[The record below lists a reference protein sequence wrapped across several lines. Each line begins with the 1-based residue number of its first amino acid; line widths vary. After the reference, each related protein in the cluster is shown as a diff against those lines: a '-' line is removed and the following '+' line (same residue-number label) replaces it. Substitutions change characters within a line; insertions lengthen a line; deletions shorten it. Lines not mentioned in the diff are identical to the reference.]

1 MGKPK
6 LNFYRDKLT
15 PKQAA
20 EGMNA
25 AARNAKRLYED
36 AEALLKA
43 KRFPTA
49 CAVAILSIEESGKL
63 PILREI
69 ACMKDKKGP
78 LNDAWRRYSDHRQK
92 NAAWLAIQLMMNGAK
107 TLNDIKQ
114 TFDPQSMHPDL
125 INIMKQFG
133 FYTDCYGEA
142 EWAEPEGA
150 VDEKMATTMLDTAK
164 LLLPKHETTEREMEL
179 WVEHIGEHWGKP
191 NMAARAMKFEEL
203 LFKEGLRKVPIEDI
217 RAFYGIPE

>member
-1 MGKPK
+1 MAKPK
-6 LNFYRDKLT
+6 LHFYRDKLT

-25 AARNAKRLYED
+25 AARNAKRLYDD
-36 AEALLKA
+36 AEVLLKA

-63 PILREI
+63 PILREV

-78 LNDAWRRYSDHRQK
+78 LSDAWRRYSDHRQK
-92 NAAWLAIQLMMNGAK
+92 NAAWLAIQLIMNGAK

-114 TFDPQSMHPDL
+114 TFDPESMHPDM
-125 INIMKQFG
+125 INIMKQLG
-133 FYTDCYGEA
+133 FYTDCYGVA

-150 VDEKMATTMLDTAK
+150 VDERMATMMLATAK
-164 LLLPKHETTEREMEL
+164 LLLPKHEATEHEMKL
-179 WVEHIGEHWGKP
+179 WVEHIGEHWGKSD
-191 NMAARAMKFEEL
+191 MAARAMKFEEL
-203 LFKEGLRKVPIEDI
+203 LFKEGLRKVPIEDV